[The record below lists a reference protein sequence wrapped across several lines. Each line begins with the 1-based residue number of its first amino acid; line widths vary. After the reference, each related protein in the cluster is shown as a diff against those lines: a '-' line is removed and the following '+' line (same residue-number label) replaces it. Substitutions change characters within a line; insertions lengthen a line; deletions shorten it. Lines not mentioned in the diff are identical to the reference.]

1 MDAKK
6 FRLPNPQTEAIE
18 KQMVFNNILVSR
30 SQNSGY
36 PKQMED
42 GVVFVSGDVK
52 LMTKD
57 GANNVL
63 SAIGLWQDGM
73 TPDDTSVRYFRPT
86 TFSELI
92 TAFVYTDSRGLERY
106 FRDGSENNTHL
117 NQLMCSFLKNNLQ
130 EENVDVKE
138 LATTSFKV
146 KEIVDSKAQTFYEEK
161 EKFYQKKIQKYE
173 EKIRELRQEQSGVTS
188 FGEPVFS
195 DEFSFAEV
203 VTSFSAGQTSTQ
215 ATTQA
220 PVEQILS
227 YFEENKENEMN
238 TDLVG
243 QLKLPEFVGSGV
255 EPKIIPVIEETVQ

>member
-18 KQMVFNNILVSR
+18 REMVFNNILVSR
-30 SQNSGY
+30 EKQSGY

-42 GVVFVSGDVK
+42 GVVFVSGDLK

-57 GANNVL
+57 GGNNVL
-63 SAIGLWQDGM
+63 AAIGLWQDGSEVTDM
-73 TPDDTSVRYFRPT
+73 SVRYFRPT
-86 TFSELI
+86 TFGELV
-92 TAFVYTDSRGLERY
+92 TAFIYTDSRALERY

-173 EKIRELRQEQSGVTS
+173 EKIRELKQEQSGVTN
-188 FGEPVFS
+188 FGEPVTS
-195 DEFSFAEV
+195 DEFTFGEV
-203 VTSFSAGQTSTQ
+203 VTSFSAGQSDSE
-215 ATTQA
+215 TTQA
-220 PVEQILS
+220 PVEEILS
-227 YFEENKENEMN
+227 YFEANKENEMN

-243 QLKLPEFVGSGV
+243 QLKLPEFVSSV
-255 EPKIIPVIEETVQ
+255 EPKLIPVVEETAQ